1 MSGRNW
7 RHSRKIG
14 SIDVEH
20 PVALQQ
26 QSRPTDGEA
35 GRAEQDDD
43 DDARKHCLLD
53 ASMLG
58 LSLVVDCVLFHGQ
71 ANAHA
76 PRPSLTRSRRYG
88 SSRALSEGRWHGWRP
103 SEAEQA
109 SSQDWPEPAI
119 NQPESRAAASGRKR
133 ANAARVTEVHEDM

>member
-1 MSGRNW
+1 MFGRNW

-26 QSRPTDGEA
+26 QNRPTDGEE
-35 GRAEQDDD
+35 GRTEHDDV
-43 DDARKHCLLD
+43 DDARKHWLLD

-58 LSLVVDCVLFHGQ
+58 LSLVVDCALFHGQ
-71 ANAHA
+71 AKAHA
-76 PRPSLTRSRRYG
+76 PMPSLTRSRRYA

-119 NQPESRAAASGRKR
+119 NQPESRAAASGKR
-133 ANAARVTEVHEDM
+133 MANATRVTEVHVGM